1 MRVDGQLLAGLKI
14 KVQNFEVGRIMDEQ
28 TTQAAVLKTVFLKHA
43 YFFHAVLTPF
53 CPVNWIETSWCLS
66 RNSISPPSAE
76 GDEGEGDIIIGRTSV
91 IFHPHLHPPPSRG
104 RRKTVFPDG
113 H

>member
-53 CPVNWIETSWCLS
+53 
-66 RNSISPPSAE
+66 
-76 GDEGEGDIIIGRTSV
+76 
-91 IFHPHLHPPPSRG
+91 
-104 RRKTVFPDG
+104 
-113 H
+113 

>member
-28 TTQAAVLKTVFLKHA
+28 TTQSAVLKTVFLKHA

-53 CPVNWIETSWCLS
+53 
-66 RNSISPPSAE
+66 
-76 GDEGEGDIIIGRTSV
+76 
-91 IFHPHLHPPPSRG
+91 
-104 RRKTVFPDG
+104 
-113 H
+113 